1 MTTRERSEKLKEI
14 ERLSK
19 SLESWLKTPMLESVK
34 KIGAEAI
41 RYRMS
46 EISRPLRSDDS
57 RSKTGC

>member
-1 MTTRERSEKLKEI
+1 MTARERSEKLKEI

-19 SLESWLKTPMLESVK
+19 SLESWLKPPMLESVK

-41 RYRMS
+41 RCRMS

-57 RSKTGC
+57 RRKMEC